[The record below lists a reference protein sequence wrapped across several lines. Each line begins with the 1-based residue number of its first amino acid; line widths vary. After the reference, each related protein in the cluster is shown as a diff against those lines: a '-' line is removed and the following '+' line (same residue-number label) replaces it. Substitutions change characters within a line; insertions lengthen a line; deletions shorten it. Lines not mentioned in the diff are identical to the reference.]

1 MQDKVVGGVEGQK
14 TRIKEQKKVT
24 GVNKNHFFD

>member
-1 MQDKVVGGVEGQK
+1 MQDKVVEWKVKNKNKG
-14 TRIKEQKKVT
+14 TKKVT